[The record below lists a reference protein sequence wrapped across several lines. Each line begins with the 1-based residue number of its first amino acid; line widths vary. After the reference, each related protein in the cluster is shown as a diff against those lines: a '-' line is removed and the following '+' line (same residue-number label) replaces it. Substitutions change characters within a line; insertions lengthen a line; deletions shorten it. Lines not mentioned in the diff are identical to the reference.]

1 MVIGPVAIIQSPTQ
15 ALYGPKAAA
24 KYLGMH
30 VQTLKKLTD
39 EGVIE
44 ARWNPH
50 LNRREYLWEELNTY
64 IKNLDEY
71 NPNHGEGSG
80 VERSQNGR

>member
-1 MVIGPVAIIQSPTQ
+1 MIRPLAIIQSPTQ

-30 VQTLKKLTD
+30 VQTLKKFTD
-39 EGVIE
+39 EGIIG

-50 LNRREYLWEELNTY
+50 LKRRQYLWSELEAY
-64 IKNLDEY
+64 IKNLEEY

>member
-15 ALYGPKAAA
+15 AIYGPKPAA

-39 EGVIE
+39 EGVIK
-44 ARWNPH
+44 AKWNPY
-50 LNRREYLWEELNTY
+50 LNRREWLWSELEAY
-64 IKNLDEY
+64 IKNLEEY

>member
-30 VQTLKKLTD
+30 VQTLKKLTE

-44 ARWNPH
+44 ARWNPY
-50 LNRREYLWEELNTY
+50 LNRREYLWTQLDAY
-64 IKNLDEY
+64 IKNLEEY

-80 VERSQNGR
+80 VERSRNGC